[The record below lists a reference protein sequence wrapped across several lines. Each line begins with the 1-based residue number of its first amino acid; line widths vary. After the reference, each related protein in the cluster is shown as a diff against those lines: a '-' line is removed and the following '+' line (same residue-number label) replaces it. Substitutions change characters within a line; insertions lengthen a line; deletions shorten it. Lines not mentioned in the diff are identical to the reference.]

1 MKTAKAHGK
10 GLTGFIVGLL
20 LATVIIGGLVYT
32 LESSRKRDF
41 KAPIEEKELTPPE
54 ILSPKKPEPAPEP
67 QKPASAPEAE
77 PVPPESGKPAQKN
90 TPEQTASQPES
101 GQEGK
106 EGKESDSGKEPE
118 TIPGV
123 PDLLPDSGKP
133 DTKTKPHAER
143 PRRDKAKPSPEQIL
157 NGKIGHDQK
166 RADREADRRKAEAAL
181 SGQAGNENGARSER
195 SGRNS
200 GGGVIVQAGSYGS
213 RDKAESQRARL
224 AAAGV
229 DTRVVEAQI
238 QGKTMYR
245 VQTAPASAEAAA
257 QTRRELQSKGIDSFA
272 RPAQ

>member
-67 QKPASAPEAE
+67 KKPASAPEAE

-133 DTKTKPHAER
+133 DTKTKPG
-143 PRRDKAKPSPEQIL
+143 PEQIL
-157 NGKIGHDQK
+157 NGKIGRDQK